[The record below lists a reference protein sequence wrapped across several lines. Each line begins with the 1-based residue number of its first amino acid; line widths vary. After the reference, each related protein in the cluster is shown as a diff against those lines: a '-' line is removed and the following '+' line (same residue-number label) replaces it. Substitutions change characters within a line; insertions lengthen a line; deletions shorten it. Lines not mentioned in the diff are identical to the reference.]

1 MKQLGYF
8 LIHMYKNNVVA
19 FGSLVYAVT
28 IRESKVGCVHL
39 AVETSIEVITVTFHL
54 YFMTDQTLHFKE

>member
-1 MKQLGYF
+1 MD
-8 LIHMYKNNVVA
+8 KNNVVA

-54 YFMTDQTLHFKE
+54 YSMTDQTLHFKE